1 MQDVY
6 IDKPGLQ
13 ELPQIKER
21 ISFLYLERCLINRQ
35 DSAISISDERGTVNV
50 PAASLSIIIL
60 GPGTNITHRAMELAG
75 DVGTGIIW
83 TGEHG
88 VRFYASGSAMTHSAA
103 LLVQQAKLV
112 SNTQTRLGVARRM
125 YQMRFPDEDVT
136 GLTMQQLRGKEG
148 ARVRR
153 IYRECSRKTNVEWK
167 GREYNPEDFLDGTP
181 VNQAL
186 SAGNACLY
194 GLAHSVIAAL
204 GCSPG
209 LGFVHTGHDR
219 SFVYDVADL
228 YKAEYVIPL
237 AFEIASRNPEDIGS
251 EMRRAVRD
259 KIAATHLLKRMVQ
272 DIDTLLMGEEGTLE
286 ITYSNIVDLWD
297 EKKGFV
303 RNGVSYGKEYDEG
316 EDGFLNEQEQESEK

>member
-272 DIDTLLMGEEGTLE
+272 DINTLLMGEEGTLVLRPD
-286 ITYSNIVDLWD
+286 YN
-297 EKKGFV
+297 
-303 RNGVSYGKEYDEG
+303 
-316 EDGFLNEQEQESEK
+316 

>member
-1 MQDVY
+1 MQNVY

-35 DSAISISDERGTVNV
+35 DSAISISDERGTMNV

-88 VRFYASGSAMTHSAA
+88 VRFYASGSAMTHSAT

-112 SNTQTRLGVARRM
+112 SNTQSRLGVARRM

-237 AFEIASRNPEDIGS
+237 AFEIASRNP
-251 EMRRAVRD
+251 
-259 KIAATHLLKRMVQ
+259 
-272 DIDTLLMGEEGTLE
+272 
-286 ITYSNIVDLWD
+286 
-297 EKKGFV
+297 
-303 RNGVSYGKEYDEG
+303 
-316 EDGFLNEQEQESEK
+316 